1 MADMVAADPEMAV
14 ALSRKKHGR
23 LFRIQRSTLV
33 SLNYSILI
41 VIALVS
47 SIPLLWMITTSLK
60 EKGKEFR
67 FPPELL
73 PNPIALNNYI
83 DVWPLTGIHVFFL
96 NSVMVTVLAT
106 IGTVLTCSM
115 VAFGFARIQFPG
127 RSFLFVL
134 MLSTMMLPGIVTLV
148 PQFVLFRYVGWIDT
162 PFPLIVPFWFGGGAF
177 FIFLVRQFMLQLPRE
192 LDEAALADG
201 ASYFRIW
208 WNILLPLSG
217 PALAAVAIFST
228 QAHWNEFLAPLI
240 FLNSEKWRTLAL
252 ALRSFLVDQSA
263 FGAVPQWNLLMASG
277 VIMLLPILVLFFSAQ
292 RYFIRGVAL
301 TGLTGR

>member
-1 MADMVAADPEMAV
+1 MSTLAFRGEP
-14 ALSRKKHGR
+14 LHKKPSRKTSR
-23 LFRIQRSTLV
+23 LFVIRRSART
-33 SLNYSILI
+33 SLSYSILGI
-41 VIALVS
+41 IGLVS
-47 SIPLLWMITTSLK
+47 SIPLFWMIATSLK
-60 EKGKEFR
+60 ESGREFR

-73 PNPIALNNYI
+73 PYPIAWNNYI
-83 DVWPLTGIHVFFL
+83 DVWPMTGIHAFFL

-106 IGTVLTCSM
+106 IGSVITCSM
-115 VAFGFARIQFPG
+115 VAFGFARITFPG

-148 PQFVLFRYVGWIDT
+148 PQFILFKYVGWIDT
-162 PFPLIVPFWFGGGAF
+162 PLPLIVPFWFGGSAF
-177 FIFLVRQFMLQLPRE
+177 FIFLVRQFMLQLPKE

-201 ASYFRIW
+201 ASYFRIY

-228 QAHWNEFLAPLI
+228 QSHWNEFLTPLI
-240 FLNSEKWRTLAL
+240 FLNSERWRTLAL

-263 FGAVPQWNLLMASG
+263 FGAVPKWNPLMASG
-277 VIMLLPILVLFFSAQ
+277 VIMLLPILILFFSAQ